1 MDAVSQFL
9 EGEQIYFQASSN
21 LFYSFLRYCMIQ
33 MVRV

>member
-9 EGEQIYFQASSN
+9 EGEQIYFKASLN
-21 LFYSFLRYCMIQ
+21 LFYSFFRNRMIQ